1 MLSSGL
7 TFSATPPPVKGD
19 PFVPHDEMPS
29 RVDVDVDNDDREEG
43 GADVVQLKTAGKE
56 LLLATAKMT
65 DKESFMVEKAMRKI
79 EIMTATS
86 F

>member
-29 RVDVDVDNDDREEG
+29 RVDVDVDVDNDDREEG

-56 LLLATAKMT
+56 LLLAT
-65 DKESFMVEKAMRKI
+65 EK
-79 EIMTATS
+79 
-86 F
+86 